1 MMLHMCKVLKKEKE
15 KRNVNIYEETELPE
29 KGWIQGC
36 IWCKIPTS
44 KLLYYKTFETE
55 DIIYNLNIHIC
66 KDCINYKILDNS
78 KNIKIINNYIE
89 KYYLI
94 PCGSNSTSTSL

>member
-1 MMLHMCKVLKKEKE
+1 MWKNSNKKINICK
-15 KRNVNIYEETELPE
+15 ETELPVN
-29 KGWIQGC
+29 GWIQGC

-44 KLLYYKTFETE
+44 KILYYKTCQTE
-55 DIIYNLNIHIC
+55 DIIYKLNIHIC
-66 KDCINYKILDNS
+66 KDCVNYKILDNS

-94 PCGSNSTSTSL
+94 PCRSNTSNTPL